1 MARFSLNI
9 YGKNDEI
16 IKTYETEHVR
26 FGVLMQA
33 LEISEK
39 NLDNANKLKAA
50 MAIVKA
56 LFSGIT
62 DEELSNADTGDFL
75 ALFIQ
80 VTRMSDM
87 LAVPKN

>member
-39 NLDNANKLKAA
+39 NLENAEKLKAA

-56 LFSGIT
+56 LFDGLT
-62 DEELSNADTGDFL
+62 DDELAKADTGDVL
-75 ALFIQ
+75 ALYIQ
-80 VTRMSDM
+80 VTRMSDL

>member
-39 NLDNANKLKAA
+39 NLENADKLKAA

-56 LFSGIT
+56 LFNELT
-62 DEELSNADTGDFL
+62 DDELSNADTGDVL
-75 ALFIQ
+75 ALFVQ
-80 VTRMSDM
+80 VTRMSD
-87 LAVPKN
+87 LLIVPKN

>member
-39 NLDNANKLKAA
+39 NLDNAEKLKAA

-56 LFSGIT
+56 LFDGLT
-62 DEELSNADTGDFL
+62 DDELAKADTGDVL
-75 ALFIQ
+75 ALYIQ
-80 VTRMSDM
+80 VTHMSD
-87 LAVPKN
+87 LLIVPKN

>member
-39 NLDNANKLKAA
+39 NLDNADKLKAA

-56 LFSGIT
+56 LFDGLT
-62 DEELSNADTGDFL
+62 DDELAKADTGDVL
-75 ALFIQ
+75 ALYIQ
-80 VTRMSDM
+80 VTRMSDL

>member
-39 NLDNANKLKAA
+39 NLDDVEKLKAA

-56 LFSGIT
+56 LFNGLT
-62 DEELSNADTGDFL
+62 DKDLSDADTGDVL

-80 VTRMSDM
+80 VTRMSDL

>member
-9 YGKNDEI
+9 YGENDEI

-39 NLDNANKLKAA
+39 NLDNAEKLKAA

-56 LFSGIT
+56 LFDGLT
-62 DEELSNADTGDFL
+62 DDELAKADTGDVL
-75 ALFIQ
+75 ALYIQ
-80 VTRMSDM
+80 VTRMSDL

>member
-39 NLDNANKLKAA
+39 NLDNVEKLKAA

-56 LFSGIT
+56 LFNGLT
-62 DEELSNADTGDFL
+62 DKDLSDADTGDVL

-80 VTRMSDM
+80 VTRMSDL

>member
-9 YGKNDEI
+9 YGNNDEI

-39 NLDNANKLKAA
+39 NLDNAEKLKAA
-50 MAIVKA
+50 MTIVKA
-56 LFSGIT
+56 LFNGLT
-62 DEELSNADTGDFL
+62 DEDLSNADTGDVL

-80 VTRMSDM
+80 VTRMSDL

>member
-39 NLDNANKLKAA
+39 NLDNAEKLKAA

-56 LFSGIT
+56 LFDGLT
-62 DEELSNADTGDFL
+62 DDELAKADTGDVL
-75 ALFIQ
+75 ALYIQ
-80 VTRMSDM
+80 VTRMSDL

>member
-39 NLDNANKLKAA
+39 NLNNADKLKAA

-56 LFSGIT
+56 LFDGLT
-62 DEELSNADTGDFL
+62 DNELAKADTGDVF
-75 ALFIQ
+75 ALYIQ
-80 VTRMSDM
+80 VTHMSDL

>member
-39 NLDNANKLKAA
+39 NLENAEKLKAA
-50 MAIVKA
+50 MAIVKV
-56 LFSGIT
+56 LFDGLT
-62 DEELSNADTGDFL
+62 DDELAKADTGDVL
-75 ALFIQ
+75 ALYIQ
-80 VTRMSDM
+80 VTRMSDL